1 MITNQLD
8 MIKMCNRII
17 VIEDGRIIE
26 DGKMEDLLNDK
37 NSIIQNLII
46 S

>member
-1 MITNQLD
+1 